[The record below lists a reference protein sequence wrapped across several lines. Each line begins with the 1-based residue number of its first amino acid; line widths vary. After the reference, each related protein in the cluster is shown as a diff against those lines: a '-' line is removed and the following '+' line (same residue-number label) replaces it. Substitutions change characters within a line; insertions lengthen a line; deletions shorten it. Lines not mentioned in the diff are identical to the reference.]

1 MKQIDSESKAFSKA
15 CKTFEKF
22 SKCFANIFSPV
33 TEQIVF
39 ITGEEPHWL
48 KT

>member
-1 MKQIDSESKAFSKA
+1 MKQIDSESKTFNEA
-15 CKTFEKF
+15 FEKR
-22 SKCFANIFSPV
+22 SKCFANIFSQV

-39 ITGEEPHWL
+39 ITGEEPNWL